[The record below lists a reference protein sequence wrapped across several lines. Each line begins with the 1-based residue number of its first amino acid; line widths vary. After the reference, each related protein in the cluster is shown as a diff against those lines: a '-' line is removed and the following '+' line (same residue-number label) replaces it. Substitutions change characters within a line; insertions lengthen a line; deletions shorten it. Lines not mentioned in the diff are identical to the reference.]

1 VSYHWKGEHRKRP
14 LVERGLYAATIDR
27 DQIRNWWRRWP
38 KALIGLPTGR
48 TSDTVVLDID
58 VKRADT
64 NGLDTLAELGCAI
77 LPDTPLVHTASGGLH
92 LYFEPPSPLEIRNT
106 GGKRGHGIGAGL
118 DWRGEGGYVILPSQG
133 SAYWWDPHQNLDT
146 VPLAPVPA
154 ALLPRKL
161 ERITASSRPIRPT
174 AGLSPYAD
182 RALDSACRK
191 IIAAP
196 NGEQEATVNGE
207 AFAIGTLAGAG
218 EIPAD
223 FARRALIWA
232 AQRAPSYDSR
242 RPWWAG
248 ELEAKIDRALDA
260 GMRHPREAR
269 HA

>member
-1 VSYHWKGEHRKRP
+1 MAP
-14 LVERGLYAATIDR
+14 LDYIGRGWPIFPCHITGRASIESGRWSSVASMPQPSTE
-27 DQIRNWWRRWP
+27 IRSVIGRRWP

-133 SAYWWDPHQNLDT
+133 SGYWWDPHQNLDT

-191 IIAAP
+191 SSP
-196 NGEQEATVNGE
+196 
-207 AFAIGTLAGAG
+207 
-218 EIPAD
+218 
-223 FARRALIWA
+223 RRMA
-232 AQRAPSYDSR
+232 SR
-242 RPWWAG
+242 RPPSTARPSQSAPSPA
-248 ELEAKIDRALDA
+248 LAKSPPISRVE
-260 GMRHPREAR
+260 R
-269 HA
+269 